1 MISSSQVLH
10 LELGV
15 AVYTPLEGASYLP
28 LPPKIKNKK
37 AVLNI
42 QNEDL
47 KCFLWSILAAKHP
60 VHWRDHPHRVN
71 HYTRYE
77 AELNMQ
83 GIEYP
88 VKDSQLK
95 KFERQNEDISV
106 SVLGYEQD
114 ELFPLYITKEKKEL
128 HVNLLLYSQGDQRH
142 YCLIRDLDR
151 LLASLT
157 RNNNHMYHCMYC
169 LHGFVRQDLL
179 EDHEPHCGRH
189 GPQKIKL
196 PDEDQATLTFKEVQK
211 QLKVPFIIYADFESI
226 LVECDSTPL
235 KDHASGTQK
244 TQHHQPCG
252 FGYTVVSTV
261 DQYNQA
267 PVVYRGE
274 DCVDQFLENL
284 LREEKRI
291 SEILKVVEPMVITE
305 DQERAFQ
312 QSEDCHICGDP
323 LGADR
328 VRDHDHLTG
337 LYRGPAHNECNINY
351 KFTGKIPVVLHN
363 LVGMTVI

>member
-1 MISSSQVLH
+1 M
-10 LELGV
+10 LENV
-15 AVYTPLEGASYLP
+15 IRVHLEGASYLP
-28 LPPKIKNKK
+28 LPKKIKNKK

-47 KCFLWSILAAKHP
+47 KCFLWSILAAKYP

-95 KFERQNEDISV
+95 NFEKQNEDISV

-114 ELFPLYITKEKKEL
+114 ELVPLYITKEKKEL
-128 HVNLLLYSQGDQRH
+128 HVNFLLYSQGDQRH

-196 PDEDQATLTFKEVQK
+196 LDEDQATLTFKEVQK

-235 KDHASGTQK
+235 KDLQVGLKKPNIINRAGL
-244 TQHHQPCG
+244 
-252 FGYTVVSTV
+252 V
-261 DQYNQA
+261 
-267 PVVYRGE
+267 
-274 DCVDQFLENL
+274 
-284 LREEKRI
+284 
-291 SEILKVVEPMVITE
+291 IL
-305 DQERAFQ
+305 
-312 QSEDCHICGDP
+312 
-323 LGADR
+323 
-328 VRDHDHLTG
+328 
-337 LYRGPAHNECNINY
+337 
-351 KFTGKIPVVLHN
+351 
-363 LVGMTVI
+363 